1 MNILQETCYPWK
13 DIKVALSLPRLFH
26 LTWYLLTCYL
36 LTWYLLWL
44 WSPIFS
50 HCGSTYLSL

>member
-13 DIKVALSLPRLFH
+13 DTKVALSLPRLFH
-26 LTWYLLTCYL
+26 LTWYLLT
-36 LTWYLLWL
+36 WYLLWL
-44 WSPIFS
+44 WNPIFS